1 MTTAL
6 VGALLLLAPVA
17 AQAWSG
23 GETEAPPTA
32 PTLAPLSAYGALPS
46 LELVQISPSGDRMAF
61 VAVVGDERTMAVVDL
76 KAANTLGNVNVG
88 RTKVR
93 DIQWIGDEKV
103 LVTTSSTESIPDF
116 GISKTEFYLG
126 QIFDPARRR
135 VTQMLNG
142 AAAVFPAMMDTPRV
156 LANNGRP
163 LVLVRAYEFG
173 RQNRLDLY
181 RVDPDNGRPRTFAP
195 LSDKVVDYVLDTE
208 GQPLAKAEYD
218 ERNGRWSLQLKQGAD
233 FREVWTVDALL
244 DRPELMGLGMN
255 GDSVIV
261 WADRPDLTHQGEG
274 LKGLFDVNLATGVWR
289 ALRFDFPTQ
298 GAFFHPLTGRL
309 VGVTRR
315 DEDGLRYSFVE
326 QGAGELWATVE
337 SGFPGQKPEL
347 VSWSDDLRQAVVF
360 TSGDGDSGTYHLVDM
375 DDASITTVGAA
386 YAAIKPEMVAPVR
399 PVTYEAADGLE
410 IHGYLTLPPGRADA
424 KGLPLV
430 VLPHGGPQRRD
441 EGGFDWWAQ
450 GMASRGYAVLQPN
463 FRGSSGYGSDF
474 IEAGYGEWGRKM
486 QSDLSDGVRYLA
498 GEGIIDPKR
507 VCIVGASYG
516 GYAAL
521 AGPTLDPGVY
531 RCAVSVAGVAD
542 LRSFVAYAA
551 SRGEHRQNEAVRF
564 WNRFMGG
571 DGPGDRSLDA
581 RSPARQAA
589 TAEGP
594 ILLLHGRDDTVV
606 PIAQS
611 RQMAA
616 ALRRAGKPVEFI
628 ELSGE
633 DHWMSREESRTR
645 ILTETVRFVEANNPP
660 N

>member
-6 VGALLLLAPVA
+6 AGALLLLAPVA
-17 AQAWSG
+17 AHAQTVASSG
-23 GETEAPPTA
+23 GPATT

-46 LELVQISPSGDRMAF
+46 LELVQVSPSGDRMAF
-61 VAVVGDERTMAVVDL
+61 VAVVGDQRTMALADL
-76 KAANTLGNVNVG
+76 RSNATLGTVG
-88 RTKVR
+88 VGLTKVR
-93 DIQWIGDEKV
+93 DIQWIGNEKV
-103 LVTTSSTESIPDF
+103 LVTTSTTESLTDF
-116 GISKTEFYLG
+116 GISKTEFFLG
-126 QIFDPARRR
+126 QIYDPARRR
-135 VTQMLNG
+135 VTRMLDG
-142 AAAVFPAMMDTPRV
+142 SAGIFPALMDTPRV
-156 LANNGRP
+156 LPNNGRP
-163 LVLVRAYEFG
+163 LVLVRAYDLG
-173 RQNRLDLY
+173 LRNHLDLY
-181 RVDPDNGRPRTFAP
+181 RIDPDSGRPRTFAP

-208 GQPLAKAEYD
+208 GHPLARAEYD
-218 ERNGRWSLQLKQGAD
+218 ERNGRWSLQLKQGDD

-261 WADRPDLTHQGEG
+261 WADRPDLTRQGQG
-274 LKGLFDVNLATGVWR
+274 VKGLFDVNLATGVWR
-289 ALRFDFPTQ
+289 SLRFEFPTQ
-298 GAFFHPLTGRL
+298 GALFHPVTGRL
-309 VGVTRR
+309 MGVTRR

-326 QGAGELWATVE
+326 QGAGELWAAVQ
-337 SGFPGQKPEL
+337 SGLPDRKPEL
-347 VSWSDDLRQAVVF
+347 ISWSDDLRQAVVF
-360 TSGDGDSGTYHLVDM
+360 TSGDGDSGTYHLIDM
-375 DDASITTVGAA
+375 DEGSISTVGAA

-399 PVTYEAADGLE
+399 AVTYEAADGLE

-430 VLPHGGPQRRD
+430 VLPHGGPQSRD

-486 QSDLSDGVRYLA
+486 QTDLSDGVRYLA

-531 RCAVSVAGVAD
+531 RCAVSVAGVSD
-542 LRSFVAYAA
+542 LRGMVAYAA
-551 SRGEHRQNEAVRF
+551 SRGERKQNESVRY

-581 RSPARQAA
+581 RSPTRLADSADA
-589 TAEGP
+589 P

-616 ALRRAGKPVEFI
+616 ALRRAGKPVELI

-633 DHWMSREESRTR
+633 DHWLSREESRTR
-645 ILTETVRFVEANNPP
+645 TLIETVGFLEANNPP